1 MSDLPFD
8 DPAGRTR
15 FAWAR
20 TLMDTFVASLVVE
33 RLFFAGSV
41 VNLVILMAPV
51 AMMGLITLVRS
62 RPLRREPQ
70 GVRIAI
76 PIAVPIVVLGC
87 VLFIAGAA
95 LLGVAESL

>member
-20 TLMDTFVASLVVE
+20 TLMVTFVASLIVE
-33 RLFFAGSV
+33 RLFFSGSV
-41 VNLVILMAPV
+41 LNVVILMAPV
-51 AMMGLITLVRS
+51 ATMGVITLLRS
-62 RPLRREPQ
+62 RPLRREQQ
-70 GVRIAI
+70 GVG
-76 PIAVPIVVLGC
+76 IAVPIVVLCC
-87 VLFIAGAA
+87 VLFIAAAA